1 MTDRTLE
8 CDPGSAWIFESQ
20 CATKHR
26 IRIIDEVGDDGVTRI
41 KIGLKASDTSGAFRS
56 KYSEGGLNHSV
67 VFSVRFTPPAEDG
80 GVSRNIVT
88 AESLGYALADDDGWA
103 WTSVD
108 ASAPGTYNTTVESQ
122 GGDECCTPKGS
133 VNHTT
138 RVQSGS
144 VRSTDPSDPVGG
156 VTSPTGPNPILL
168 AGLGITALVSIGW
181 SLLSGSRNGE

>member
-1 MTDRTLE
+1 MTDKTLK

-26 IRIIDEVGDDGVTRI
+26 IKILDEVGDDGVTRI
-41 KIGLKASDTSGAFRS
+41 KIGLKASDTAGAFSS

-67 VFSVRFTPPAEDG
+67 VFSVRFTPPAADG
-80 GVSRNIVT
+80 GASRNIVT
-88 AESLGYALADDDGWA
+88 AESLGYALADEDGWA

-138 RVQSGS
+138 RVEAVS
-144 VRSTDPSDPVGG
+144 VQPSDPIGG
-156 VTSPTGPNPILL
+156 GTVIPTGPNPILL
-168 AGLGITALVSIGW
+168 GGLAMVALVSIGW
-181 SLLSGSRNGE
+181 SILSGSRDGE